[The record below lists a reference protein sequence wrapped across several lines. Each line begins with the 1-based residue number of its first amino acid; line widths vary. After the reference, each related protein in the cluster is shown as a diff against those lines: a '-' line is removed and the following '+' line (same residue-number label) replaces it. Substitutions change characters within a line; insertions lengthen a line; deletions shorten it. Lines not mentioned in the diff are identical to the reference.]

1 MSLMALSGHLRGTTN
16 QVLLGATYDRREP
29 ASRRDADANTTCS
42 RRCTSARRRSRSVR
56 RLHVPDHAILGHT
69 VTAAEIGARI
79 AEQHPLSA
87 IFPAM
92 TAADFAQLRADI
104 AANGL
109 RQPIIIYDG
118 QVLDGWHR
126 YRACSE
132 TGTEILAEAFTGDD
146 RAAQDFVLSAN
157 LARRHLTTSDRA
169 IIAAKLA
176 TLGRGEK
183 KSQMTPLRPLTI
195 GEAAERVRVS
205 AGSVTRARK
214 VLARG
219 TPELI
224 ERVESNDLSI
234 SAASLLLPPP
244 PAQPRVVVEGVIP
257 LSNGVRSLT
266 TNALRCCVCGTR
278 KRGSTA
284 RIQRKMA
291 TPSIGHAG
299 RSASS
304 PAANTIAH
312 IVT

>member
-1 MSLMALSGHLRGTTN
+1 M
-16 QVLLGATYDRREP
+16 
-29 ASRRDADANTTCS
+29 
-42 RRCTSARRRSRSVR
+42 
-56 RLHVPDHAILGHT
+56 PDHAILGHT

-126 YRACSE
+126 LRACSE

-183 KSQMTPLRPLTI
+183 KVNDSF
-195 GEAAERVRVS
+195 AS
-205 AGSVTRARK
+205 SDHWGSGRARSCLGRQCYAGAK
-214 VLARG
+214 GAG
-219 TPELI
+219 TRHPRVDI
-224 ERVESNDLSI
+224 PRSKQRVEHFRSLPPVAAAR
-234 SAASLLLPPP
+234 SAARCGRGRYTIEAWRALPDDERAALLGLRNRKARLNRRIRRGWQRHRLGTLVVQPDHRVQTRLPILLHYRFCLQR
-244 PAQPRVVVEGVIP
+244 AQCSIRIGFPR
-257 LSNGVRSLT
+257 RST
-266 TNALRCCVCGTR
+266 WRR
-278 KRGSTA
+278 R
-284 RIQRKMA
+284 
-291 TPSIGHAG
+291 
-299 RSASS
+299 
-304 PAANTIAH
+304 
-312 IVT
+312 

>member
-1 MSLMALSGHLRGTTN
+1 M
-16 QVLLGATYDRREP
+16 
-29 ASRRDADANTTCS
+29 
-42 RRCTSARRRSRSVR
+42 
-56 RLHVPDHAILGHT
+56 PDHAILGHT

-224 ERVESNDLSI
+224 C
-234 SAASLLLPPP
+234 
-244 PAQPRVVVEGVIP
+244 PRSKP
-257 LSNGVRSLT
+257 TS
-266 TNALRCCVCGTR
+266 
-278 KRGSTA
+278 
-284 RIQRKMA
+284 
-291 TPSIGHAG
+291 
-299 RSASS
+299 
-304 PAANTIAH
+304 
-312 IVT
+312 